1 MSQTSINIRMDEEL
15 KNDFNDLTEQL
26 GLSMS
31 AAFNIF
37 AKTAVREQRIPF
49 PLALPRLNAKTLAAM
64 EEAERIADD
73 PNEPCYNSVD
83 ELFESKGWK

>member
-1 MSQTSINIRMDEEL
+1 MPQTSINIRMDEEL

-31 AAFNIF
+31 AAFTIF

-49 PLALPRLNAKTLAAM
+49 PLGLPRPNAETLAAM

-73 PNEPCYNSVD
+73 PSTPFYNSAK
-83 ELFESKGWK
+83 ELFEAKGWK